1 MSHQNLKNTYLKLTE
16 RLNKFPQGAPPSDL
30 LFKIF
35 KILFDEKEAS
45 LLTLLPLRPF
55 TAERASRAWKMKLPE
70 TRAILNSLAARGV
83 LLDMEDGGKQVYIL
97 PPPMAGFFE
106 FSLMRVRS
114 DIDQKLLSELF
125 YQYINVEEDFIK
137 QLFVNGETQIGRML
151 IREPVLTSRDALHVL
166 DYERSSHIIK
176 TASHI
181 GIADCY
187 CRHKMSHVGKACR
200 APLNICMTFNDVA
213 SSLIKHKIVRPVDAA
228 ECLELLDKAS
238 ENKLVQ
244 FGENVREK
252 VNFICNCCK
261 CCCEAMIAARR
272 FGIMKPVQT
281 TNFLARTDEEKCI
294 GCGKCSNACP
304 VNAIEL
310 LDFGSPESPLDNEK
324 TDALIKKNTEARA
337 RSKVIE
343 ELCLGCGLCA
353 AVCPKKALQMER
365 RPQRVITPINSVHKT
380 VMMAIE
386 RGKLQNLIF
395 DNQALYSHRAMAAI
409 LGAIL
414 RLPPIKQALASR
426 QLKSVYL
433 DTLIDRGRNII
444 PFC

>member
-1 MSHQNLKNTYLKLTE
+1 MSHNNLKHTYLKLTE
-16 RLNKFPQGAPPSDL
+16 RFNKFPQGAPPSDL

-35 KILFDEKEAS
+35 QILFDEKEAS

-55 TAERASRAWKMKLPE
+55 TAERASRAWKMKLVE
-70 TRAILNSLAARGV
+70 TRAVLNALAARGI
-83 LLDMEDGGKQVYIL
+83 LLDMEDGGKQKYVL

-106 FSLMRVRS
+106 FSMMRVRS

-125 YQYINVEEDFIK
+125 YQYINIEEDFIK

-151 IREPVLTSRDALHVL
+151 VREPVLMSRDSLHVL
-166 DYERSSHIIK
+166 DYERSSQIIK

-187 CRHKMSHVGKACR
+187 CRHKMSHLGKACK
-200 APLNICMTFNDVA
+200 APMNICMTFNDVA

-228 ECLELLDKAS
+228 ECLELLDMAH

-272 FGIMKPVQT
+272 FGIMKAVHT
-281 TNFLARTDEEKCI
+281 TNFLARTNEEKCA
-294 GCGKCSNACP
+294 GCGKCFNACP

-310 LDFGSPESPLDNEK
+310 LDFSDSEPSGAENPEALTGEK
-324 TDALIKKNTEARA
+324 KKGKP
-337 RSKVIE
+337 RSHINE

-353 AVCPKKALQMER
+353 AVCPLKALRMER

-380 VMMAIE
+380 VVMAIE

-414 RLPPIKQALASR
+414 KMPPLKQALASR

-433 DTLIDRGRNII
+433 DTFIDKCRNII

>member
-1 MSHQNLKNTYLKLTE
+1 MVQKIIMSHANLKNSYLRLTE

-35 KILFDEKEAS
+35 KILFDEREAA

-55 TAERASRAWKMKLPE
+55 SAERAGRAWKMKLPE
-70 TRAILNSLAARGV
+70 ARSVLNSLASRGI
-83 LLDMEDGGKQVYIL
+83 LLDMEDGGKQKYVL

-137 QLFVNGETQIGRML
+137 GLFVNGETQMGRML
-151 IREPVLTSRDALHVL
+151 VYEPVLASQNALHVL
-166 DYERSSHIIK
+166 DYERASQVIR

-187 CRHKMSHVGKACR
+187 CRHKMSHLGRACK

-228 ECLELLDKAS
+228 ECLELLDKAYES
-238 ENKLVQ
+238 KLVQ

-252 VNFICNCCK
+252 LNFICNCCK

-272 FGIMKPVQT
+272 FGILRPVHT
-281 TNFLARTDEEKCI
+281 TNLEARVDEEMCV
-294 GCGKCSNACP
+294 GCGKCANTCP
-304 VNAIEL
+304 VNSIEL
-310 LDFGSPESPLDNEK
+310 LNFENKGKEDQQRDRAKP
-324 TDALIKKNTEARA
+324 RA
-337 RSKVIE
+337 RVTE

-353 AVCPKKALQMER
+353 TVCARKAMIMHR
-365 RPQRVITPINSVHKT
+365 RQQKVITPINSVHKT
-380 VMMAIE
+380 VVMAIE
-386 RGKLQNLIF
+386 REKLQNLIF

-409 LGAIL
+409 LGVIL

-433 DTLIDRGRNII
+433 DALIDKCRKLI